1 MKKIFLLF
9 LSSLILAGCSSV
21 TNTTNSSSE
30 SSSDSSSSTVS
41 QSSALDFTV
50 KDADDNDVNLADYQ
64 GKKVYINFWATWCGP
79 CIREIPELEEVY
91 QEYKDK
97 DDFVFL
103 SITSPNDAKF
113 ANTNPADESQKVILS
128 KAKELGITYPVLFDT
143 KDQAATKFALSAV
156 PTHIFINSDGTLK
169 QTFAGQ
175 IQKEQLIELL
185 NGMK

>member
-21 TNTTNSSSE
+21 TNTTNFSSE

-50 KDADDNDVNLADYQ
+50 KDADGNDVNLADYQ

-113 ANTNPADESQKVILS
+113 ANSNPADESQAVILS
-128 KAKELGITYPVLFDT
+128 TAEELGISYPVLFDT

-175 IQKEQLIELL
+175 IQKDYLIQLLDE
-185 NGMK
+185 ME

>member
-1 MKKIFLLF
+1 MKKVIVLF
-9 LSSLILAGCSSV
+9 LSGLLLTACASV
-21 TNTTNSSSE
+21 SNSSE
-30 SSSDSSSSTVS
+30 SSPNSSSSAAHQISV
-41 QSSALDFTV
+41 LDFSV
-50 KDADDNDVNLADYQ
+50 KDAEGNDVNLADYK

-97 DDFVFL
+97 EDYVFL

-113 ANTNPADESQKVILS
+113 ANANPVDESQKLILS
-128 KAKELGITYPVLFDT
+128 KAKQLGISYPVLFDT
-143 KDQAATKFALSAV
+143 EDQATTKFTVSAV

-175 IQKEQLIELL
+175 IQKAQLIQLL
-185 NGMK
+185 NEMK

>member
-1 MKKIFLLF
+1 MKKVIVLF
-9 LSSLILAGCSSV
+9 LSGLLLAACASV
-21 TNTTNSSSE
+21 SNSSE
-30 SSSDSSSSTVS
+30 SSPNSSSSAAFQTSV
-41 QSSALDFTV
+41 LDFSV
-50 KDADDNDVNLADYQ
+50 KDAEGNDVNLADYK

-97 DDFVFL
+97 EDYVFL

-113 ANTNPADESQKVILS
+113 ANANPVDESQELILS
-128 KAKELGITYPVLFDT
+128 KAKQLGISYPVLFDT
-143 KDQAATKFALSAV
+143 EDQATTKFAVSAV

-175 IQKEQLIELL
+175 IQKAQLIQLL
-185 NGMK
+185 NEMK

>member
-1 MKKIFLLF
+1 MKKIIALF
-9 LSSLILAGCSSV
+9 LSGFLLTACSSV
-21 TNTTNSSSE
+21 SDTTTSSSE
-30 SSSDSSSSTVS
+30 SSSDSSSSVIS
-41 QSSALDFTV
+41 QSSVLNFTV
-50 KDADDNDVNLADYQ
+50 KDVDGNDVNLADYQ

-97 DDFVFL
+97 DDYVFL

-113 ANTNPADESQKVILS
+113 ANANPVDESQEVILS
-128 KAKELGITYPVLFDT
+128 KAKELGISYPVLFDT

-175 IQKEQLIELL
+175 IQKDYLIQLLDE
-185 NGMK
+185 ME

>member
-1 MKKIFLLF
+1 MKKIIALF
-9 LSSLILAGCSSV
+9 LSGLLLAACSSV
-21 TNTTNSSSE
+21 SDTTTPSSE
-30 SSSDSSSSTVS
+30 SSSDSSSSAVS
-41 QSSALDFTV
+41 QASALDFTV
-50 KDADDNDVNLADYQ
+50 KDVDGNDVNLADYQ

-97 DDFVFL
+97 DDYVFL

-113 ANTNPADESQKVILS
+113 ANANPADKSQEVILS
-128 KAKELGITYPVLFDT
+128 TADDLGITYPVLFDT

-175 IQKEQLIELL
+175 IQNDYLIQLLDE
-185 NGMK
+185 ME

>member
-1 MKKIFLLF
+1 MNGNTMRGLLLSLAFWLAAGSAAAEDSLAALKIGRVETGTQAAPFVL
-9 LSSLILAGCSSV
+9 
-21 TNTTNSSSE
+21 
-30 SSSDSSSSTVS
+30 
-41 QSSALDFTV
+41 QALDGSRV
-50 KDADDNDVNLADYQ
+50 QLADLK
-64 GKKVYINFWATWCGP
+64 GKVVVVNFWATWCGP

-91 QEYKDK
+91 QKYKDK

-113 ANTNPADESQKVILS
+113 ANANPADESQEVILS
-128 KAKELGITYPVLFDT
+128 TADDLGITSPVLFDT

-175 IQKEQLIELL
+175 IQKDYLIQLLDE
-185 NGMK
+185 ME